1 MNRNWFRD
9 NIQKLYSCITWIF
22 PQQLKIARITSSWN
36 RIIYPFLGFGEKRV
50 LFSRKILNETE
61 VRVCV
66 CVKGTI
72 ENLIGMLYVSRYK
85 VAQRVEVIVSGVE
98 LRGFRIVGRPTCSRS
113 AVVNRN
119 RTFMIYPFDRFGF
132 DPLVSSCKLKWSV
145 LYLNFH

>member
-1 MNRNWFRD
+1 M
-9 NIQKLYSCITWIF
+9 
-22 PQQLKIARITSSWN
+22 
-36 RIIYPFLGFGEKRV
+36 
-50 LFSRKILNETE
+50 NETE

-85 VAQRVEVIVSGVE
+85 VAQRVEAIVSGVE

-132 DPLVSSCKLKWSV
+132 DPLVSSCKLKSSV